1 MQNFVGKKPPKL
13 LAVFRPSLMTSH
25 LDLSVVVPLYN
36 EEESLPHLVEQLLQA
51 LRPSGERFEL
61 VLVNDGSSD
70 DTARVLEQLSGEV
83 PELVAVLLRKNY
95 GQTAAMA
102 AGFDAACGE
111 VIVSLDGDLQNDPSD
126 IPMLLS
132 KLREG
137 YDLVSGW
144 RHQRQDAA
152 IQRKLPSKIAN
163 RLIGRVTGVRLHDY
177 GCSLKAYRREVLADM
192 RLYGELHRFLPA
204 LAFIE
209 GARITE
215 VKVNHRA
222 RQYGSSKYGI
232 DRTFRVLMDLLTVW
246 FMKRFLTRPM
256 YVFGFGGLIAMF
268 GSLVASTYLLAV
280 KLMGGD
286 IGNRPLLTLAVVLG
300 LAGIQL
306 FCFGLLGELLIRTYH
321 ESQGRPIYRIR
332 DTLRGGRTG

>member
-1 MQNFVGKKPPKL
+1 MSAP
-13 LAVFRPSLMTSH
+13 

-36 EEESLPHLVEQLLQA
+36 EEESLPHLVEQLLAA

-70 DTARVLEQLSGEV
+70 RTAEGLERLSRDI
-83 PELVAVLLRKNY
+83 PELVGVLLRKNY

-102 AGFDAACGE
+102 AGFDVAQGE
-111 VIVSLDGDLQNDPSD
+111 VIVSLDGDLQNDPAD
-126 IPMLLS
+126 IPMLLA

-152 IQRKLPSKIAN
+152 LQRKLPSKIAN

-177 GCSLKAYRREVLADM
+177 GCSLKAYKRDVLSDM

-222 RQYGSSKYGI
+222 RQFGSSKYGI

-256 YVFGFGGLIAMF
+256 YVFGFGGLIAILL
-268 GSLVASTYLLAV
+268 SLVASSYLLAV

-286 IGNRPLLTLAVVLG
+286 IANRPLLTLAVVLG

-306 FCFGLLGELLIRTYH
+306 FCFGLLGELQIRTYH
-321 ESQGRPIYRIR
+321 ESQDRPIYRIR
-332 DTLRGGRTG
+332 ETLRGGRDA

>member
-1 MQNFVGKKPPKL
+1 MSAP
-13 LAVFRPSLMTSH
+13 

-36 EEESLPHLVEQLLQA
+36 EEESLPHLVEQLLAA

-70 DTARVLEQLSGEV
+70 RTAEVLERLSRDI
-83 PELVAVLLRKNY
+83 PELVGVVLRKNY

-102 AGFDAACGE
+102 AGFDVAQGE
-111 VIVSLDGDLQNDPSD
+111 VIVSLDGDLQNDPAD
-126 IPMLLS
+126 IPMLLA

-152 IQRKLPSKIAN
+152 LQRKLPSKIAN

-177 GCSLKAYRREVLADM
+177 GCSLKAYSRDVLSDM

-222 RQYGSSKYGI
+222 RQFGTSKYGI

-256 YVFGFGGLIAMF
+256 YVFGFGGLIAILL
-268 GSLVASTYLLAV
+268 SLVASSYLLAV

-286 IGNRPLLTLAVVLG
+286 IANRPLLTLAVVLG

-306 FCFGLLGELLIRTYH
+306 FCFGLLGELQIRTYH
-321 ESQGRPIYRIR
+321 ESQDRPIYRIR
-332 DTLRGGRTG
+332 ETLRGGRDA

>member
-1 MQNFVGKKPPKL
+1 MSTP
-13 LAVFRPSLMTSH
+13 

-70 DTARVLEQLSGEV
+70 RTADVLTRLSHEV

-102 AGFDAACGE
+102 AGFDVAQGE
-111 VIVSLDGDLQNDPSD
+111 VIISLDGDLQNDPAD
-126 IPMLLS
+126 IPMLLA

-152 IQRKLPSKIAN
+152 IQRKLPSTIAN

-177 GCSLKAYRREVLADM
+177 GCSLKAYRREVLADL

-256 YVFGFGGLIAMF
+256 YVFGFGGLIAMLA
-268 GSLVASTYLLAV
+268 SVLASTYLLAV

-332 DTLRGGRTG
+332 ETLRGGRAV

>member
-1 MQNFVGKKPPKL
+1 MSAP
-13 LAVFRPSLMTSH
+13 

-36 EEESLPHLVEQLLQA
+36 EEESLPHLVEQLLAA

-70 DTARVLEQLSGEV
+70 RTAEVLERLSKDI
-83 PELVAVLLRKNY
+83 PELVGVLLRKNY

-102 AGFDAACGE
+102 AGFDVSRGE
-111 VIVSLDGDLQNDPSD
+111 VIVSLDGDLQNDPAD

-152 IQRKLPSKIAN
+152 LQRKLPSKLAN

-177 GCSLKAYRREVLADM
+177 GCSLKAYSRDVLSDM

-222 RQYGSSKYGI
+222 RQFGTSKYGI

-256 YVFGFGGLIAMF
+256 YVFGFGGLIAILL
-268 GSLVASTYLLAV
+268 SLVASSYLLAV

-286 IGNRPLLTLAVVLG
+286 IANRPLLTLAVVLG

-306 FCFGLLGELLIRTYH
+306 FCFGLLGELQIRTYH
-321 ESQGRPIYRIR
+321 ESQDRPIYRIR
-332 DTLRGGRTG
+332 ETLRGGREA

>member
-1 MQNFVGKKPPKL
+1 
-13 LAVFRPSLMTSH
+13 MTTP

-36 EEESLPHLVEQLLQA
+36 EEESLPHLVQQLTDA

-70 DTARVLEQLSGEV
+70 RTAEVLEQLSHEV

-102 AGFDAACGE
+102 AGFDVAQGD
-111 VIVSLDGDLQNDPSD
+111 VIISLDGDLQNDPAD
-126 IPMLLS
+126 IAMLLA

-152 IQRKLPSKIAN
+152 LQRKLPSRIAN
-163 RLIGRVTGVRLHDY
+163 RLIGRVTGVKLHDY
-177 GCSLKAYRREVLADM
+177 GCSLKAYRREVLSDM

-256 YVFGFGGLIAMF
+256 YVFGFGGLIAML
-268 GSLVASTYLLAV
+268 GSLLASTYLLVV

-332 DTLRGGRTG
+332 ETLRGGRTV